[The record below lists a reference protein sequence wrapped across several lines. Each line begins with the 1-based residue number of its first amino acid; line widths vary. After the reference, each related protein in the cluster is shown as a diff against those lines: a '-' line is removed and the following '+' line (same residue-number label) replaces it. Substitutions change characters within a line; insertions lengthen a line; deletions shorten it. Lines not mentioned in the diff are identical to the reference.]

1 MICQDVLVISDRP
14 GLAVHLEAKQWNYF
28 SAQILFVFHT
38 IHIVFSARANLRFQ
52 TCTSPRPPRN
62 GGVECTTRSISVM
75 KERVNLGTECKF
87 TCEEGKEWI
96 NSAFARKSTFYFS
109 MSECNG
115 SDSKQVH
122 SFQAMKVSSADAD
135 RPWTNFIRLN
145 D

>member
-1 MICQDVLVISDRP
+1 MSNRP
-14 GLAVHLEAKQWNYF
+14 GLAAHLEVIYF
-28 SAQILFVFHT
+28 WAQILFVFRA
-38 IHIVFSARANLRFQ
+38 IHIVLSARANLRFQ
-52 TCTSPRPPRN
+52 TCTSPRPPQN
-62 GGVECTTRSISVM
+62 GVVECATRSISVM
-75 KERVNLGTECKF
+75 KGRVNLGTECKF

-96 NSAFARKSTFYFS
+96 DFALARKSMFCFL